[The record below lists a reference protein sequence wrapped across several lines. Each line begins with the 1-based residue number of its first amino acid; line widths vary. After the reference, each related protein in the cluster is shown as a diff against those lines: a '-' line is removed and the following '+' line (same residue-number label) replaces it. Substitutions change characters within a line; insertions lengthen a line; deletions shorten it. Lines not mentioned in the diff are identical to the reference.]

1 MDTPLNAAR
10 RSEDIALDLLKLVA
24 AHTTLGNKSASP
36 TPGFA
41 PPAGARAEDQVAQIL
56 DLYARCREAVD
67 APIASTGSKK

>member
-24 AHTTLGNKSASP
+24 AHANIGNKSASA
-36 TPGFA
+36 TTGFA
-41 PPAGARAEDQVAQIL
+41 PVSGARAEDQVTQIL

-67 APIASTGSKK
+67 APATGSK